1 MSRRTHTTLDALAI
15 AFYCA
20 AIYWLSSMPL
30 THPPSYPFPGFDKL
44 THIGLY
50 GGLAMLVC
58 RFAAGDLKRSPIS
71 AMLIAAAFTTLYG
84 FSDEI
89 HQFFVPE
96 RSADPADF
104 AADIAGALVAVVLWY
119 LLMRPKPGRL
129 LLLQAQSKTEKVAD
143 DVQV

>member
-1 MSRRTHTTLDALAI
+1 
-15 AFYCA
+15 
-20 AIYWLSSMPL
+20 MPL
-30 THPPSYPFPGFDKL
+30 THLPSYPFPCFDKL
-44 THIGLY
+44 AHVGLY

-89 HQFFVPE
+89 HQSFVPE
-96 RSADPADF
+96 RFPDAVDF
-104 AADIAGALVAVVLWY
+104 AADIAGALLAVAMWFV
-119 LLMRPKPGRL
+119 LMRPKHRPM
-129 LLLQAQSKTEKVAD
+129 LLLQAQPQTEKVTD